1 MAMAIR
7 SALAKLATKSIH
19 KNRSGILMLRAF
31 ASSAIDKNPNHQDD
45 AVSGFPAGHYFRHRF
60 DYGSHESKKKE
71 LKVSDYYMDLGGLE
85 PARFAME
92 EYNKR
97 KNLQLQFVRVVKAH
111 RLLLCTGISSLYVIT
126 LEAVDAGVAKLY
138 QAKVSENFT
147 DGMFLEWF
155 CLVIDDGCP
164 IALFDHLE
172 NFFPQNDHE
181 VKAENQ
187 TPMCKKKGLNCSN
200 NSCIKLCRIEPAYDL
215 SNNDQMQRFG
225 HWAVKMFNEEK
236 V

>member
-7 SALAKLATKSIH
+7 SALAKLANNSIH

-31 ASSAIDKNPNHQDD
+31 ASSAIDKNPNHQGD
-45 AVSGFPAGHYFRHRF
+45 AVLGFPAGHYFRHRF
-60 DYGSHESKKKE
+60 EYGSRERI
-71 LKVSDYYMDLGGLE
+71 KVSDYYMDLGGLE

-92 EYNKR
+92 EFNKR
-97 KNLQLQFVRVVKAH
+97 KNAQLQFVRVVKAH
-111 RLLLCTGISSLYVIT
+111 RLLCTGISSLYVIT
-126 LEAVDAGVAKLY
+126 LEAVDAGMAKLY
-138 QAKVSENFT
+138 QAKVSVNFT

-164 IALFDHLE
+164 LALFDHLE
-172 NFFPQNDHE
+172 NFFPQNAHE

-200 NSCIKLCRIEPAYDL
+200 NSCIKLCRIEPAYTYQIMTRCKDL
-215 SNNDQMQRFG
+215 DIGQ
-225 HWAVKMFNEEK
+225 
-236 V
+236 